1 MDAALDWSWDD
12 TTNDYISLSSKVS
25 AMLAR
30 FMFATAALSIAL
42 VLADDKPAKIERP
55 KTLEP
60 AKCGA
65 VKQLHVLDDIYLA
78 GQPTV
83 EDFQEFKKRGVKS
96 VLNLRTK
103 DEMDFDEAK
112 AIKNLGLEYHI
123 VPIASPDALTDENFD
138 KLRKLLNTKGQ
149 RPLLLHCASANRV
162 GAVWLAHRVLD
173 GGLTYDAALAE
184 AKIVGLKASAMEAK
198 AKDYIAKQK
207 AKKPAESN
215 K

>member
-1 MDAALDWSWDD
+1 MFARL
-12 TTNDYISLSSKVS
+12 
-25 AMLAR
+25 MLA
-30 FMFATAALSIAL
+30 TVALSFSM
-42 VLADDKPAKIERP
+42 VLADDKPAKIEKP
-55 KTLEP
+55 KKLEP

-78 GQPTV
+78 GQPTA

-112 AIKNLGLEYHI
+112 ALKNLGLDYHHI
-123 VPIASPDALTDENFD
+123 PIATPDALTDENFD
-138 KLRKLLNTKGQ
+138 KLRKLLNEKEQ

-184 AKIVGLKASAMEAK
+184 AKTVGLKAPAMEAK
-198 AKDYIAKQK
+198 AKEYIAKQK
-207 AKKPAESN
+207 AKKPAESD
-215 K
+215 KTAEPKK